1 MDQTRITPDR
11 ITRGVSMFGYTRMDM
26 GIVKLH
32 FELAAGP
39 GNFRWAK

>member
-1 MDQTRITPDR
+1 MDQTRIIPDR
-11 ITRGVSMFGYTRMDM
+11 IRRRVPLIGYTRMDM

>member
-32 FELAAGP
+32 FELAADP
-39 GNFRWAK
+39 RNFRWAK